1 MEEITGRRIAVY
13 LASGLTLAVLLGL
26 AVFKLSDAGVSVHP
40 SQDQVAGQPVAAA
53 DPSPELQAPTSE
65 ETAANWPDDAD
76 GTVAGNADA
85 DGTVAGNGSAGAAG
99 AGSGAQADPLAP
111 RNANLDGARAE
122 DDAGY
127 YRPTNASQANAPRG
141 GASANGV
148 EGATQTSQPAPVKTP
163 AAQPNRAD
171 NASDSDSGSD
181 SGSAPEPA
189 TRTPKPS
196 RTPAPAPEAA
206 VEPGVKPGGDA
217 NGAPAPAPGR
227 PNNSGDKAD
236 TADNAAAAGL
246 RQDGGAGTDSP
257 ARDDDNAGAGSGNGE
272 GPHRPEDPFSASTRE
287 NRAAN
292 DG

>member
-40 SQDQVAGQPVAAA
+40 PQDQIAGQPVAAA
-53 DPSPELQAPTSE
+53 EPSPELQAPTSE
-65 ETAANWPDDAD
+65 ETAANWPD
-76 GTVAGNADA
+76 DA

-122 DDAGY
+122 DEAGY

-141 GASANGV
+141 GASAGGV
-148 EGATQTSQPAPVKTP
+148 EGATQTSQPAPAKTP
-163 AAQPNRAD
+163 AAQPNRAN

-196 RTPAPAPEAA
+196 RTPTPAPEVD
-206 VEPGVKPGGDA
+206 VEPGVKPGSDA

-227 PNNSGDKAD
+227 PNNSGDKAGTAD
-236 TADNAAAAGL
+236 TAAGP

-257 ARDDDNAGAGSGNGE
+257 ARDDDNAGNGNGE